1 MEENSVSEKS
11 DVPKWVFDKFR
22 DSWLHQCRQ
31 CSYPLEL
38 DEASNCYRHLIRR
51 PGQLDCD
58 AKQRASPTTVREIDN
73 TKTLRKR
80 DKKKQATLACLNRLL
95 ANQGKKPY
103 EKDNG

>member
-1 MEENSVSEKS
+1 MVANSASEKS
-11 DVPKWVFDKFR
+11 DALKWVFDKFR

-58 AKQRASPTTVREIDN
+58 AKQRASPTEAREIDK

-80 DKKKQATLACLNRLL
+80 DRKKS
-95 ANQGKKPY
+95 
-103 EKDNG
+103 EKIAELVRN